1 MKFLKDFFFCN
12 AFAAFGTGILIG
24 LSIITLC
31 ILIFDPKNK
40 PIAKESQFITD
51 TNGCQYFK
59 KSERPRLNPNGT
71 QICKPL

>member
-1 MKFLKDFFFCN
+1 MKINMLEISLAAAILFTLVT
-12 AFAAFGTGILIG
+12 AFKYTYLN
-24 LSIITLC
+24 
-31 ILIFDPKNK
+31 DKPKEN
-40 PIAKESQFITD
+40 QFITD